1 MSKTVT
7 TTELTQQI
15 DAVVA
20 RKDSLLRGLSQ
31 TQALWRPQPG
41 AWSIAECLDHLNRT
55 SSMYLKLMRVTFERE
70 RHNASLPPK
79 AFRLSFFG
87 RKFAGYLEPP
97 YRVKVKAPQSVVP
110 ESQVELGQVNAEFD
124 RLRLDLRG
132 FVLEAGRVDMGAIS
146 FASPFA
152 SILKL
157 NLAEASVIM
166 LAHDRR
172 HLWQAENV
180 RQHPQFPQAE

>member
-1 MSKTVT
+1 MPKTVT

-70 RHNASLPPK
+70 RYNASLPPK
-79 AFRLSFFG
+79 AFRLGYFV
-87 RKFAGYLEPP
+87 RKFASYLEPP
-97 YRVKVKAPQSVVP
+97 YRVKVKAPQSVAP
-110 ESQVELGQVNAEFD
+110 DSDLDLPQVNAEFD

-132 FVLEAGRVDMGAIS
+132 FVLEAGRVDMGAIAFS
-146 FASPFA
+146 SPFA

-157 NLAEASVIM
+157 NLAEAAVIM

-180 RQHPQFPQAE
+180 RNHPAFPQGE